1 MKKVL
6 FLIILFLSV
15 AQAWAVDTYN
25 PANGQLTIP
34 LVTVGTIDY
43 SNVVTSVPT
52 FGTSLVEQESHLI
65 VTHSEFDPK
74 GQQLG
79 RFQTC

>member
-1 MKKVL
+1 MRKRFDVVMIGHG
-6 FLIILFLSV
+6 FVV

-43 SNVVTSVPT
+43 SNVVINVGKNKFLQQFFFFLLLKSV
-52 FGTSLVEQESHLI
+52 SNS
-65 VTHSEFDPK
+65 
-74 GQQLG
+74 
-79 RFQTC
+79 C